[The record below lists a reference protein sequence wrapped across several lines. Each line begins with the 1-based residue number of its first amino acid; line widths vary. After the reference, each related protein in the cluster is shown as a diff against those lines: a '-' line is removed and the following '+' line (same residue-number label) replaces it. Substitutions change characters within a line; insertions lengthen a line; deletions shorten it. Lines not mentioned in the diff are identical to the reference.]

1 MNIVER
7 RLFPLAPLDEKL
19 SEERKKKVQHEPS
32 LVRVLHKEREEKKT
46 RQTHGRTMAASDSS
60 KRPSPSV
67 LTVALRTNY
76 DLRRSTIGAKW
87 NDGVEYL
94 QYLHET
100 QPIHPTCPPTKDELI
115 ATGQLPDPAAS
126 DAPLDPEALF
136 EELFAVDID
145 YLKSLDPKDWKNQD
159 HYAVLGLKNM
169 RFTATDEDIKRAYR
183 KIVLKHHP
191 DKRKGLGEEVKQD
204 DDYFHCITMAYETLG
219 TLKNRRA
226 FDSIDPEF
234 DDSLPS
240 QSEVEKDF
248 FGSLRDVFKRNARWN
263 ESRKEAPMLGDDGT
277 SREKVDDFYDFW
289 YNFQSWR
296 EFSYLDEEDKEKGQ
310 DREERRWIEKQ
321 NKAIRL
327 KRKKEESSRIRALVD
342 LAYNNDPRV
351 VRFKREDKE
360 RKLAA
365 KRAKQTAYQVQKAE
379 EERVAK
385 EAAAAKAKAEEAEQ
399 KRIEQIQIERERTK
413 KILKKERK
421 TLRDTAKG
429 KDYYAKDDKERLKHL
444 EGVEKII
451 ESFKLLELQEF
462 NKELAVGGREVFVK
476 ALDELEVKLEA
487 ERMATVTTTAP
498 SVSIPNNAGLKVV
511 NRKAMWS
518 HDNVQLLIKAVNLF
532 PAGTISRWDVIA
544 NYLNQHGTGLGDMKF
559 YAKDILSKA
568 KELQSGDF
576 SKSDLKTMVNQQAYE
591 SFERTKK
598 DLKIIDNSEISTKEA
613 EEAQAAANKAK
624 VAGATKQNGTQKA
637 QPPMVNGTSSS
648 TEGKENRNNKQQTPP
663 PTAMVNGSS
672 GEDKKSAAAAEGKP
686 TPAGG
691 KKDKEANR
699 VWSKE
704 EQALLEQAIKTYPVS
719 CGPDRW
725 DRIAECIPNRTKK
738 DCMRRVKEL
747 VDLVNAKREAQ
758 QAVK

>member
-1 MNIVER
+1 
-7 RLFPLAPLDEKL
+7 
-19 SEERKKKVQHEPS
+19 
-32 LVRVLHKEREEKKT
+32 
-46 RQTHGRTMAASDSS
+46 MAATSDKS
-60 KRPSPSV
+60 KRGSSVV

-76 DLRRSTIGAKW
+76 DVRRSAAAKTKAW
-87 NDGVEYL
+87 DESLEYL

-100 QPIHPTCPPTKDELI
+100 KPIEPKCPPTRDELI
-115 ATGQLPDPAAS
+115 ASGVLPSEGAQDMTTNAV
-126 DAPLDPEALF
+126 DPEALF
-136 EELFAVDID
+136 DELFEVDID

-159 HYAVLGLKNM
+159 HYAVLGLKKM
-169 RFTATDEDIKRAYR
+169 RFEATDDDIKRAYR

-191 DKRKGLGEEVKQD
+191 DKRKAKGENVKQD

-248 FGSLRDVFKRNARWN
+248 FGALRDVFKRNARWN
-263 ESRKEAPMLGDDGT
+263 ESRKSAPQLGDDNT
-277 SREKVDDFYDFW
+277 SREAVENFYDFW

-327 KRKKEESSRIRALVD
+327 KRKKEESARIRSLVD

-351 VRFKREDKE
+351 VRFKREEKE

-385 EAAAAKAKAEEAEQ
+385 EAAEAKQRAEEAEQ

-413 KILKKERK
+413 RILKKERK
-421 TLRDTAKG
+421 LFRDTAKG
-429 KDYYAKDDKERLKHL
+429 KDYFAANDKERLKHL
-444 EGVEKII
+444 EGVEKLID
-451 ESFKLLELQEF
+451 SFKLLELQDF
-462 NKELAVGGREVFVK
+462 NKELATGGRDVFVK
-476 ALDELEVKLEA
+476 ALDDLEAKLEQ
-487 ERMATVTTTAP
+487 ERKAAQQTAQ
-498 SVSIPNNAGLKVV
+498 IPNNAGLKVV
-511 NRKAMWS
+511 NRKAMWT

-532 PAGTISRWDVIA
+532 PAGTISRWEVIA
-544 NYLNQHGTGLGDMKF
+544 NYLNQHGTDLGDMRF
-559 YAKDILSKA
+559 YAKDALNKA
-568 KELQSGDF
+568 KELQAGDF
-576 SKSDLKTMVNQQAYE
+576 SKSDLKTVVNQQAYE
-591 SFERTKK
+591 SFERSKK
-598 DLKIIDNSEISTKEA
+598 DLKIIDNSEISMKEA
-613 EEAQAAANKAK
+613 NEA
-624 VAGATKQNGTQKA
+624 AGKEKGQNESKPKPAVVEKKTGSAPT
-637 QPPMVNGTSSS
+637 MVNGGSKGHVATEVNGA
-648 TEGKENRNNKQQTPP
+648 TEGKENRNKQPKQAVKEDKPQ
-663 PTAMVNGSS
+663 VNGTT
-672 GEDKKSAAAAEGKP
+672 EDSNNKLNTAPATEGKP
-686 TPAGG
+686 KPAGG
-691 KKDKEANR
+691 GGTAAKKEKEANR

-758 QAVK
+758 QSVK

>member
-1 MNIVER
+1 M
-7 RLFPLAPLDEKL
+7 ASTSDK
-19 SEERKKKVQHEPS
+19 S
-32 LVRVLHKEREEKKT
+32 T
-46 RQTHGRTMAASDSS
+46 RASCA
-60 KRPSPSV
+60 V

-76 DLRRSTIGAKW
+76 DLRRLSGGTEWGE
-87 NDGVEYL
+87 GLEYL
-94 QYLHET
+94 RYLNET
-100 QPIHPTCPPTKDELI
+100 KPIEPKCPPTRDELI
-115 ATGQLPDPAAS
+115 ASGMLPADGTQNMTTNAV
-126 DAPLDPEALF
+126 DPEALF
-136 EELFAVDID
+136 DELFEVDID

-159 HYAVLGLKNM
+159 HYAVLGLKKM
-169 RFTATDEDIKRAYR
+169 RFEATDDDIKRAYR

-191 DKRKGLGEEVKQD
+191 DKRKALGENVKQD

-248 FGSLRDVFKRNARWN
+248 YGALRDVFKRNARWN
-263 ESRKEAPMLGDDGT
+263 ESRKSAPQLGDDNT
-277 SREKVDDFYDFW
+277 SRESVEHFYDFW

-327 KRKKEESSRIRALVD
+327 KRKKEESARIRSLVD

-351 VRFKREDKE
+351 VRFKREEKE

-365 KRAKQTAYQVQKAE
+365 KRAKQSAYQVQKAE
-379 EERVAK
+379 EERAVK
-385 EAAAAKAKAEEAEQ
+385 EAAEAKQRAEEAEQ

-413 KILKKERK
+413 RVLKKERK
-421 TLRDTAKG
+421 LFRDTAKG
-429 KDYYAKDDKERLKHL
+429 KDYFAANEKERLKHL
-444 EGVEKII
+444 EGVEKLID
-451 ESFKLLELQEF
+451 SFKLLELQDF
-462 NKELAVGGREVFVK
+462 NKELAAGGRDVFVK
-476 ALDELEVKLEA
+476 ALGDLEVRQEQ
-487 ERMATVTTTAP
+487 ERMAAQQTAQ
-498 SVSIPNNAGLKVV
+498 IPNNAGLKVV
-511 NRKAMWS
+511 NRKAMWT

-532 PAGTISRWDVIA
+532 PAGTISRWEVIA
-544 NYLNQHGTGLGDMKF
+544 NYLNQHGTELGDMRF
-559 YAKDILSKA
+559 YAKDALNKA
-568 KELQSGDF
+568 KELQAGDF
-576 SKSDLKTMVNQQAYE
+576 SKSDLKTVVNQQAYE
-591 SFERTKK
+591 SFERSRK
-598 DLKIIDNSEISTKEA
+598 DLKIIDNSEISMKEA
-613 EEAQAAANKAK
+613 SEAAGKEKGQHENKPKPAVIEK
-624 VAGATKQNGTQKA
+624 KTATA
-637 QPPMVNGTSSS
+637 PSMVNGGTKEHVA
-648 TEGKENRNNKQQTPP
+648 TEENGAAEGKENRNKQPKQAVKEEKPL
-663 PTAMVNGSS
+663 VNGTA
-672 GEDKKSAAAAEGKP
+672 EDSNNKLNTAPVTEGKSK
-686 TPAGG
+686 PAGG
-691 KKDKEANR
+691 GTAAKKEKEANR

-758 QAVK
+758 QIVK

>member
-1 MNIVER
+1 
-7 RLFPLAPLDEKL
+7 
-19 SEERKKKVQHEPS
+19 
-32 LVRVLHKEREEKKT
+32 
-46 RQTHGRTMAASDSS
+46 MAATTSDKS
-60 KRPSPSV
+60 KRPSPAV
-67 LTVALRTNY
+67 LTVALRTKY
-76 DLRRSTIGAKW
+76 DLRRSLAGAKW
-87 NDGVEYL
+87 DEGLEYV

-100 QPIHPTCPPTKDELI
+100 KPITPKCPPTKDELI
-115 ATGQLPDPAAS
+115 ASGVLPADGAQDMTTGAV
-126 DAPLDPEALF
+126 DPEALF
-136 EELFAVDID
+136 DELFEVDID

-159 HYAVLGLKNM
+159 HYAVLGLKKM
-169 RFTATDEDIKRAYR
+169 RFEATDEDIKRAYR

-191 DKRKGLGEEVKQD
+191 DKRKALGENVKQD

-234 DDSLPS
+234 DDALPS

-248 FGSLRDVFKRNARWN
+248 FGSLRDVFRRNARWN
-263 ESRKEAPMLGDDGT
+263 ESRKAAPQLGDDST
-277 SREKVDDFYDFW
+277 PREAVEHFYDFW

-327 KRKKEESSRIRALVD
+327 KRKKEESARIRSLVD

-351 VRFKREDKE
+351 VRFKREEKE

-365 KRAKQTAYQVQKAE
+365 KRAKQNAYQVQKAE
-379 EERVAK
+379 EERAAK
-385 EAAAAKAKAEEAEQ
+385 EAAEAKQRAEEAEQ

-413 KILKKERK
+413 RILKKERK
-421 TLRDTAKG
+421 LLRDTAKG
-429 KDYYAKDDKERLKHL
+429 KDYYAANDKERLKHL
-444 EGVEKII
+444 EGLEKLI

-462 NKELAVGGREVFVK
+462 NKELAAGGRDVFVK
-476 ALDELEVKLEA
+476 ALGELEAKLEQ
-487 ERMATVTTTAP
+487 ERMASQQTAQ
-498 SVSIPNNAGLKVV
+498 IPNNAGLKVV
-511 NRKAMWS
+511 NRKAMWT

-532 PAGTISRWDVIA
+532 PAGTISRWEVIA
-544 NYLNQHGTGLGDMKF
+544 NYLNQHGTELGDMRF
-559 YAKDILSKA
+559 YAKDALNKA
-568 KELQSGDF
+568 KELQAGDF
-576 SKSDLKTMVNQQAYE
+576 SKSDLKTVVNQQAYE
-591 SFERTKK
+591 SFERSKK
-598 DLKIIDNSEISTKEA
+598 DLKIIDNSEISMKESSD
-613 EEAQAAANKAK
+613 AAAAKEKAQQNGGKAK
-624 VAGATKQNGTQKA
+624 SPAQVAATVVVEKKA
-637 QPPMVNGTSSS
+637 GIAAPVVNGGTKGHEVENGAA
-648 TEGKENRNNKQQTPP
+648 EGKENRSSKQPKQQQAVKEDKPLLVNGTTTDDSNNKLNAT
-663 PTAMVNGSS
+663 TTT
-672 GEDKKSAAAAEGKP
+672 AAAATEGKVK
-686 TPAGG
+686 PATTA
-691 KKDKEANR
+691 KKEKEANR

-758 QAVK
+758 QSVK

>member
-1 MNIVER
+1 
-7 RLFPLAPLDEKL
+7 
-19 SEERKKKVQHEPS
+19 
-32 LVRVLHKEREEKKT
+32 
-46 RQTHGRTMAASDSS
+46 MAASDSS

-76 DLRRSTIGAKW
+76 DVRRATIGAKW
-87 NDGVEYL
+87 SKGLEHL
-94 QYLHET
+94 QHLHET

-115 ATGQLPDPAAS
+115 ASGKLPDPAAAAS
-126 DAPLDPEALF
+126 AAAAVDPEALF
-136 EELFAVDID
+136 DELFAVDID

-159 HYAVLGLKNM
+159 HYAVLGLKRM

-240 QSEVEKDF
+240 QSEVEKNF
-248 FGSLRDVFKRNARWN
+248 YGSLRDVFKRNARWN
-263 ESRKEAPMLGDDGT
+263 ESRRVAPQLGDDST
-277 SREKVDDFYDFW
+277 PREKVDDFYDFW

-327 KRKKEESSRIRALVD
+327 KRKKEESARIRTLVD

-351 VRFKREDKE
+351 VRFKQEEKE

-365 KRAKQTAYQVQKAE
+365 KRAKQTAYQAQKAE
-379 EERVAK
+379 EERAVK

-399 KRIEQIQIERERTK
+399 KRIEQIQIERERMK
-413 KILKKERK
+413 KILKRERK
-421 TLRDTAKG
+421 LLRDTAKG
-429 KDYYAKDDKERLKHL
+429 KDYYAADDKERLKHL

-451 ESFKLLELQEF
+451 ECFKLPELQEF
-462 NKELAVGGREVFVK
+462 NKELATGGRDVFVK
-476 ALDELEVKLEA
+476 ALNELEVKLEA
-487 ERMATVTTTAP
+487 ERMATVTTVTAQ
-498 SVSIPNNAGLKVV
+498 STIPNNAGLKVV

-576 SKSDLKTMVNQQAYE
+576 SKSDLKTMVNKQAYE
-591 SFERTKK
+591 SFERTRK

-613 EEAQAAANKAK
+613 EAEAAANKAK
-624 VAGATKQNGTQKA
+624 ASSAKQNGGSAKTTQ
-637 QPPMVNGTSSS
+637 QTPMVNGAGGAKHGDQHGSG
-648 TEGKENRNNKQQTPP
+648 TEGKENRNKPQQKDKQQTPP
-663 PTAMVNGSS
+663 PLVNGNSS
-672 GEDKKSAAAAEGKP
+672 SKAEAEAKQAAPAAAS
-686 TPAGG
+686 G
-691 KKDKEANR
+691 KKEKEANR

-719 CGPDRW
+719 CGADRW

>member
-1 MNIVER
+1 
-7 RLFPLAPLDEKL
+7 
-19 SEERKKKVQHEPS
+19 
-32 LVRVLHKEREEKKT
+32 
-46 RQTHGRTMAASDSS
+46 MAASDSS
-60 KRPSPSV
+60 KRRPSPSV

-76 DLRRSTIGAKW
+76 DVRRSTIGAKW

-115 ATGQLPDPAAS
+115 ASGLLPDPATTA
-126 DAPLDPEALF
+126 AAAAVDPEALF

-159 HYAVLGLKNM
+159 HYAVLGLKRM

-234 DDSLPS
+234 DDSLPT
-240 QSEVEKDF
+240 QAEVEKDF
-248 FGSLRDVFKRNARWN
+248 YGSLRDVFKRNARWN
-263 ESRKEAPMLGDDGT
+263 ESRREAPQLGDDNT
-277 SREKVDDFYDFW
+277 PREQVDDFYDFW

-327 KRKKEESSRIRALVD
+327 KRKKEESARIRSLVD

-351 VRFKREDKE
+351 VRFKREEKE

-365 KRAKQTAYQVQKAE
+365 KRAKQNAYQTQKAE

-399 KRIEQIQIERERTK
+399 KRIEQIQIERERMK

-421 TLRDTAKG
+421 LLRDTAKG
-429 KDYYAKDDKERLKHL
+429 KDYYATDDKERLKHL
-444 EGVEKII
+444 EGVEKMI
-451 ESFKLLELQEF
+451 ECFKLPELQEF
-462 NKELAVGGREVFVK
+462 NKELVAGGRDVFVK

-487 ERMATVTTTAP
+487 ERMATVRTTA
-498 SVSIPNNAGLKVV
+498 SSETIPNNTGLKVV

-544 NYLNQHGTGLGDMKF
+544 NYLNQHGTGLGDLKF

-576 SKSDLKTMVNQQAYE
+576 SKSDLKTMVNKQAYE

-613 EEAQAAANKAK
+613 EAEAAANKAK
-624 VAGATKQNGTQKA
+624 VSAKQNGNSGGK
-637 QPPMVNGTSSS
+637 PEPMVNGTGGAKHGGAEQGS
-648 TEGKENRNNKQQTPP
+648 EGKENRNNKQQQKDKKQTPP
-663 PTAMVNGSS
+663 PAAPLVNGTST
-672 GEDKKSAAAAEGKP
+672 DKKPAAAAEAEGKP
-686 TPAGG
+686 APTAGG
-691 KKDKEANR
+691 KKEKEAAR

>member
-1 MNIVER
+1 M
-7 RLFPLAPLDEKL
+7 A
-19 SEERKKKVQHEPS
+19 
-32 LVRVLHKEREEKKT
+32 
-46 RQTHGRTMAASDSS
+46 AASDKSIRASS
-60 KRPSPSV
+60 AV

-76 DLRRSTIGAKW
+76 DLRRCSAGTEW
-87 NDGVEYL
+87 NEGLEYL

-100 QPIHPTCPPTKDELI
+100 KPIVPKCPPTRDELI
-115 ATGQLPDPAAS
+115 ASGVLPADAAQDMTTS
-126 DAPLDPEALF
+126 AVDPEALF
-136 EELFAVDID
+136 DELFEVDID

-159 HYAVLGLKNM
+159 HYAVLGLKKM
-169 RFTATDEDIKRAYR
+169 RFEATDDDIKRAYR

-191 DKRKGLGEEVKQD
+191 DKRKALGENVKQD

-234 DDSLPS
+234 DDALPS

-248 FGSLRDVFKRNARWN
+248 FGSLRDVFRRNARWN
-263 ESRKEAPMLGDDGT
+263 ESRKSAPQLGDDNT
-277 SREKVDDFYDFW
+277 SREAVEHFYDFW

-327 KRKKEESSRIRALVD
+327 KRKKEESARIRSLVD

-351 VRFKREDKE
+351 VRFKREEKE

-379 EERVAK
+379 EERAAK
-385 EAAAAKAKAEEAEQ
+385 EAAEAKQRADEAEQ

-413 KILKKERK
+413 RILKKERK
-421 TLRDTAKG
+421 LFRDTAKG
-429 KDYYAKDDKERLKHL
+429 KDYFATNEKERLKHL
-444 EGVEKII
+444 EGVEKLID
-451 ESFKLLELQEF
+451 SFKLLELQDF
-462 NKELAVGGREVFVK
+462 NKELATGGRDVFVK
-476 ALDELEVKLEA
+476 ALNELEAKREQ
-487 ERMATVTTTAP
+487 ERVVAQQTAQ
-498 SVSIPNNAGLKVV
+498 IPNNAGLKVV
-511 NRKAMWS
+511 NRKAMWT
-518 HDNVQLLIKAVNLF
+518 HDNVQLLIKAVNIF
-532 PAGTISRWDVIA
+532 PAGTISRWEVIA
-544 NYLNQHGTGLGDMKF
+544 NYLNQHGTELGDMRF
-559 YAKDILSKA
+559 YAKDALNKA
-568 KELQSGDF
+568 KELQAGDF
-576 SKSDLKTMVNQQAYE
+576 SKSDLKTVVNQQAYE
-591 SFERTKK
+591 SFERSKK
-598 DLKIIDNSEISTKEA
+598 DLKIIDNSEISMKEA
-613 EEAQAAANKAK
+613 TEAAAAK
-624 VAGATKQNGTQKA
+624 EKGQHESKPKPAVEKKSVAAS
-637 QPPMVNGTSSS
+637 PMVNGGPKGHVAVEENGAAA
-648 TEGKENRNNKQQTPP
+648 EGKENRNKQPKQAVKQDQPL
-663 PTAMVNGSS
+663 VNGTTT
-672 GEDKKSAAAAEGKP
+672 EDSNNKLNSTAPVTGEGK
-686 TPAGG
+686 TKPAGG
-691 KKDKEANR
+691 GTAAKKEKDANR

-758 QAVK
+758 QSVK

>member
-1 MNIVER
+1 M
-7 RLFPLAPLDEKL
+7 A
-19 SEERKKKVQHEPS
+19 
-32 LVRVLHKEREEKKT
+32 
-46 RQTHGRTMAASDSS
+46 AASDKSQRASS
-60 KRPSPSV
+60 AV

-76 DLRRSTIGAKW
+76 DLRRCSAGTEW
-87 NDGVEYL
+87 NEGLEYL

-100 QPIHPTCPPTKDELI
+100 KPIAPKCPPTRDELI
-115 ATGQLPDPAAS
+115 ASGVLPADAAQDMTS
-126 DAPLDPEALF
+126 GAVDPEALF
-136 EELFAVDID
+136 DELFEVDID

-159 HYAVLGLKNM
+159 HYAVLGLKKM
-169 RFTATDEDIKRAYR
+169 RFEATDDDIKRAYR

-191 DKRKGLGEEVKQD
+191 DKRKALGENVKQD

-234 DDSLPS
+234 DDALPS

-248 FGSLRDVFKRNARWN
+248 FGMLRDVFRRNARWN
-263 ESRKEAPMLGDDGT
+263 ESRKSAPQLGDDST
-277 SREKVDDFYDFW
+277 SREAVEHFYDFW

-327 KRKKEESSRIRALVD
+327 KRKKEESARIRSLVD

-351 VRFKREDKE
+351 VRFKREEKE

-379 EERVAK
+379 EERAVK
-385 EAAAAKAKAEEAEQ
+385 EAAEAKQRAEEAEQ

-413 KILKKERK
+413 RIMKKERK
-421 TLRDTAKG
+421 LFRDTAKG
-429 KDYYAKDDKERLKHL
+429 KDYFATNDKERLKHL
-444 EGVEKII
+444 EGVEKLID
-451 ESFKLLELQEF
+451 SFKLLELQDF
-462 NKELAVGGREVFVK
+462 NKELATGGRDVFVK
-476 ALDELEVKLEA
+476 ALDDLEA
-487 ERMATVTTTAP
+487 KREQERIVAQQTAQ
-498 SVSIPNNAGLKVV
+498 IPNNAGLKVV
-511 NRKAMWS
+511 NRKAMWT

-532 PAGTISRWDVIA
+532 PAGTISRWEVIA
-544 NYLNQHGTGLGDMKF
+544 NYLNQHGTELGDMRF
-559 YAKDILSKA
+559 YAKDALNKA
-568 KELQSGDF
+568 KELQAGDF
-576 SKSDLKTMVNQQAYE
+576 SKSDLKTVVNQQAYE
-591 SFERTKK
+591 SFERSKK
-598 DLKIIDNSEISTKEA
+598 DLKIIDNSEISMKEA
-613 EEAQAAANKAK
+613 TEAAAKEKGQHESKPKPAAVEK
-624 VAGATKQNGTQKA
+624 KTVVAS
-637 QPPMVNGTSSS
+637 PIVNGGTKGHV
-648 TEGKENRNNKQQTPP
+648 TTEENGAAAEGKENRNKQPKQAVKEDKPL
-663 PTAMVNGSS
+663 VNGTTT
-672 GEDKKSAAAAEGKP
+672 EDSNNKLNNTAPVTGEGK
-686 TPAGG
+686 TKPAGG
-691 KKDKEANR
+691 GTAAKKDANR

-758 QAVK
+758 QSVK

>member
-1 MNIVER
+1 
-7 RLFPLAPLDEKL
+7 
-19 SEERKKKVQHEPS
+19 
-32 LVRVLHKEREEKKT
+32 
-46 RQTHGRTMAASDSS
+46 MAAAASKKS
-60 KRPSPSV
+60 KRPSSAT
-67 LTVALRTNY
+67 LTVALQTNY
-76 DLRRSTIGAKW
+76 DRRRSAAGTKW
-87 NDGVEYL
+87 DETLEYL

-100 QPIHPTCPPTKDELI
+100 QPIVPKCPPTKDELI
-115 ATGQLPDPAAS
+115 ASGALPADAGQNAPAAV
-126 DAPLDPEALF
+126 DPEALF

-159 HYAVLGLKNM
+159 HYHVLGLNKM

-191 DKRKGLGEEVKQD
+191 DKRKALGENVKQD

-219 TLKNRRA
+219 TVKNRRA

-240 QSEVEKDF
+240 QAEVEKDF
-248 FGSLRDVFKRNARWN
+248 FGSLADVFKRNARWN
-263 ESRKEAPMLGDDGT
+263 ESRKAAPLLGDDNT
-277 SREKVDDFYDFW
+277 PREAVEHFYDFW

-327 KRKKEESSRIRALVD
+327 KRKKEESARIRALVD

-351 VRFKREDKE
+351 VRFKREEKE

-385 EAAAAKAKAEEAEQ
+385 EAAEAKQRAEEAEQ

-413 KILKKERK
+413 RILKKERK
-421 TLRDTAKG
+421 LLRDTAKG
-429 KDYYAKDDKERLKHL
+429 KDYFASNDKERLKHL
-444 EGVEKII
+444 EGMEKLI
-451 ESFKLLELQEF
+451 ESFKLLELQDF
-462 NKELAVGGREVFVK
+462 NKELAAGGRPVFVK
-476 ALDELEVKLEA
+476 ALGELEAKLEQ
-487 ERMATVTTTAP
+487 ERMAAQQ
-498 SVSIPNNAGLKVV
+498 SAQIPNNAGLKVV
-511 NRKAMWS
+511 NRKAMWT

-532 PAGTISRWDVIA
+532 PAGTISRWEVIA
-544 NYLNQHGTGLGDMKF
+544 NYLNQHGTELGDMKF
-559 YAKDILSKA
+559 YAKDALNKA
-568 KELQSGDF
+568 KELQAGDF
-576 SKSDLKTMVNQQAYE
+576 SKSDLKTVVNQQAYE
-591 SFERTKK
+591 SFERSKK

-613 EEAQAAANKAK
+613 AELASKEKGQSDSKPKSAAAEKKAS
-624 VAGATKQNGTQKA
+624 
-637 QPPMVNGTSSS
+637 PMVNGGSKGHGNGT
-648 TEGKENRNNKQQTPP
+648 TVQENGAPEGKENRNKQPKQ
-663 PTAMVNGSS
+663 AASK
-672 GEDKKSAAAAEGKP
+672 EDKPHAMMNGTATVEESGNTTGAAAAPTVQQTDGKAAK
-686 TPAGG
+686 PASSAGTAPA
-691 KKDKEANR
+691 KKEKEANK

-758 QAVK
+758 QSVK